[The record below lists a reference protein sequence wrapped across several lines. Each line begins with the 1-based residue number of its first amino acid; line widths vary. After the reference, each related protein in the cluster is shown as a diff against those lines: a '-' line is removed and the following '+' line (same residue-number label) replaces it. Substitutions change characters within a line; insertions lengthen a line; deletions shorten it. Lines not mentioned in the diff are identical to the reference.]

1 MAQINRAVINTP
13 VNNLLEQSGYLY
25 VLSHPSDKDLFK
37 IGITRRDP
45 KIRLQEHNTQLDKA
59 AGKVVAETGQ
69 HWILKEAV
77 KVADVYLAENV
88 FWQRTPVADIPHLRE
103 TELVK
108 IAGTGGFDYQ
118 WILDGLEEAKK
129 AKARSDTSIA
139 PIPKTTP
146 NRGAEWIASQLVGS
160 GIRPMKTVGNG
171 TTKVWFVCSKDHQ
184 FKMSGYTLVGGYKQS
199 RQPSCP
205 VCSPERYN
213 SWEHQNHI
221 ELGSPLKRST

>member
-1 MAQINRAVINTP
+1 MN
-13 VNNLLEQSGYLY
+13 
-25 VLSHPSDKDLFK
+25 HK
-37 IGITRRDP
+37 I
-45 KIRLQEHNTQLDKA
+45 KN
-59 AGKVVAETGQ
+59 
-69 HWILKEAV
+69 
-77 KVADVYLAENV
+77 
-88 FWQRTPVADIPHLRE
+88 
-103 TELVK
+103 
-108 IAGTGGFDYQ
+108 
-118 WILDGLEEAKK
+118 GLEEAKK

-146 NRGAEWIASQLVGS
+146 NRGAEWIESQLVGS
-160 GIRPMKTVGNG
+160 GNRPMKTVGNG

-205 VCSPERYN
+205 VCSPELYN